1 MRDQYIQAIFNQ
13 YMGKR
18 DQAGAD
24 LQVYLNN
31 PTAIGDHGDIGN
43 QIQKKIEEVDKYD
56 SLIQTMQS
64 LFLSVPDED
73 DPTPTKK

>member
-31 PTAIGDHGDIGN
+31 PTAIGDHGDIGD
-43 QIQKKIEEVDKYD
+43 QIQKKIEEVAKYD
-56 SLIQTMQS
+56 SLVQTMQS
-64 LFLSVPDED
+64 LFLPLPEEGDLK
-73 DPTPTKK
+73 TTKS